1 MWFLWRLHCWAVEL
15 LTAHRYKRPNAR
27 LDSLRKL

>member
-1 MWFLWRLHCWAVEL
+1 MWFLWRVHCRIYEL
-15 LTAHRYKRPNAR
+15 LTAHRYKRLNAR